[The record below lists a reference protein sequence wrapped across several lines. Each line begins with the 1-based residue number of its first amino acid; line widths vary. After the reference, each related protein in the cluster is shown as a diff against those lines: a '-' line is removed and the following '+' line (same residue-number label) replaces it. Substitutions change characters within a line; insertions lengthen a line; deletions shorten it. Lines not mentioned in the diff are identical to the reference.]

1 MSRAGNDGILECWND
16 GKWGTVP
23 NIPFFHYSVQEWRRM
38 FSRRVWIKGLVAITA
53 LALMWVFAG
62 CANKPQLVTET
73 EEPSPRVAVSG
84 DPLEELT
91 VPQFQEEEPAQI
103 AIGAPSK
110 VYSLRVRKGEL
121 HDVLLGFAQESGENL
136 VIDPEVAGIVTMNLN
151 RVTLEQALDA
161 LLTPLGFTYW
171 REGRLIRISKPRM
184 ETRFFAVNYVSSSRQ
199 GSKTIV
205 ATDGSGTGGAEG
217 SISKTRFKGSEH
229 SDFWAEI
236 QEGLTAI
243 IFGDT
248 SPKAMVSTHQGGVAS
263 SLTSPNG
270 KKLVISRLSGL
281 IQVND
286 YPRKLREV
294 ARFLEQM
301 EAHSLRQVLIQ
312 ARFLEVGLNKEFNT
326 GIRWDKIQ
334 EQLLNL
340 DISRSSLS
348 WDLDGGTASTK
359 GVLAIVSDSK
369 SPAGTE
375 FVFAELVKALETQ
388 GKVRALA
395 SPRLATL
402 NNQKVIVKIGRQ
414 DVYFTSEISQ
424 TSENVLQSFTPNT
437 IDVGVILDV
446 TPQIAPDGQIIMNI
460 HPSITAEFDRVR
472 APDGSEFPLLQIGE
486 TDTVVRVL
494 DGQTIVIAGLLQEK
508 DQKARN
514 SLSCILFGSTNRQAE
529 KTELVILLNPKVLT
543 GKRLYEMT
551 RKQNRKLDL
560 LEQEDARPID
570 YLRP

>member
-1 MSRAGNDGILECWND
+1 MILNQLRVMIFNLVHEWKKMLSRKVLI
-16 GKWGTVP
+16 
-23 NIPFFHYSVQEWRRM
+23 S
-38 FSRRVWIKGLVAITA
+38 GLVAISA
-53 LALMWVFAG
+53 LSFLSFEQG
-62 CANKPQLVTET
+62 CASKPQIVTET
-73 EEPSPRVAVSG
+73 EQPPPRLAIID

-110 VYSLRVRKGEL
+110 LYSLRVRKGEL

-136 VIDPEVAGIVTMNLN
+136 VIDPEVAGVVTMNLN

-171 REGRLIRISKPRM
+171 REGRFIRISKPRM
-184 ETRFFAVNYVSSSRQ
+184 ETRFFSVNYVSSSRE

-205 ATDGSGTGGAEG
+205 ATDGSGTGGEEG
-217 SISKTRFKGSEH
+217 SISKTRFEGSEQA
-229 SDFWAEI
+229 DFWAEI

-243 IFGDT
+243 IFGDE
-248 SPKAMVSTHQGGVAS
+248 SPKAMLSARQGEVAS
-263 SLTSPNG
+263 GFTSPDG
-270 KKLVISRLSGL
+270 KKLVISRLTGL

-286 YPRKLREV
+286 YPKKLREV

-312 ARFLEVGLNKEFNT
+312 ARFLEVALRKEFHA

-334 EQLLNL
+334 EQLLDL

-348 WDLDGGTASTK
+348 WDIDGGRASTK
-359 GVLAIVSDSK
+359 GVLAIVSGSRAI
-369 SPAGTE
+369 AGTE
-375 FVFAELVKALETQ
+375 FVFAEIVKALETQ
-388 GKVRALA
+388 GEVRAMA

-424 TSENVLQSFTPNT
+424 TSENVLRSFTPNT

-460 HPSITAEFDRVR
+460 HPSITAEFGRVR

-486 TDTVVRVL
+486 TATVVKVL

-508 DQKARN
+508 DQKTRN
-514 SLSCILFGSTNRQAE
+514 PLSCVLFGSTNRQAE

-543 GKRLYEMT
+543 DKRLYELT
-551 RKQNRKLDL
+551 SKQNR
-560 LEQEDARPID
+560 
-570 YLRP
+570 

>member
-1 MSRAGNDGILECWND
+1 ML
-16 GKWGTVP
+16 
-23 NIPFFHYSVQEWRRM
+23 RRKVLI
-38 FSRRVWIKGLVAITA
+38 SGLVAIAA
-53 LALMWVFAG
+53 LSFLSLEQG
-62 CANKPQLVTET
+62 CASKPKLVPET
-73 EEPSPRVAVSG
+73 ELPPQRLAVSD

-91 VPQFQEEEPAQI
+91 VPQFQEEEPGQI

-110 VYSLRVRKGEL
+110 LYSLRVRKGEL
-121 HDVLLGFAQESGENL
+121 HDVILGFAQESGENL

-184 ETRFFAVNYVSSSRQ
+184 ESRFFAVNYVSSSRE

-205 ATDGSGTGGAEG
+205 ATDGSGTGGEEG
-217 SISKTRFKGSEH
+217 SISKTRLKGFEQ

-243 IFGDT
+243 IFGDE
-248 SPKAMVSTHQGGVAS
+248 SPIAMVSARQGGVAS
-263 SLTSPNG
+263 SLTSPDG

-281 IQVND
+281 IQVNA

-312 ARFLEVGLNKEFNT
+312 ARFLEVALRKEFDT

-334 EQLLNL
+334 EQLRNL
-340 DISRSSLS
+340 DISRLSLS
-348 WDLDGGTASTK
+348 WDIDGGTASTK

-369 SPAGTE
+369 SLAGTE

-486 TDTVVRVL
+486 TATVVKVL

-508 DQKARN
+508 DQKTRN

-529 KTELVILLNPKVLT
+529 KKELVILLNPKVLT
-543 GKRLYEMT
+543 DKRLYELT
-551 RKQNRKLDL
+551 SKDNRQLDL
-560 LEQEDARPID
+560 LGQEDARPID

>member
-1 MSRAGNDGILECWND
+1 MVWKLRTFNQLRVVIFRF
-16 GKWGTVP
+16 V
-23 NIPFFHYSVQEWRRM
+23 HEWRKM
-38 FSRRVWIKGLVAITA
+38 LSRKVLISGLVAIAA
-53 LALMWVFAG
+53 LSFLSFEQG
-62 CANKPQLVTET
+62 CASKPQLVTET
-73 EEPSPRVAVSG
+73 EQPPPPLAVSG

-91 VPQFQEEEPAQI
+91 VPQFQEEETAQI

-110 VYSLRVRKGEL
+110 LYSLRVRKGEL

-136 VIDPEVAGIVTMNLN
+136 VIDPDVAGIVTMNLN

-184 ETRFFAVNYVSSSRQ
+184 ETRFFAVNYVSSSRE

-205 ATDGSGTGGAEG
+205 ATDGSGMGGEEG
-217 SISKTRFKGSEH
+217 SISKTWFKGSEQ

-243 IFGDT
+243 IFGDE
-248 SPKAMVSTHQGGVAS
+248 SPKAMVSAHQGGVAS
-263 SLTSPNG
+263 SLTSPDG

-312 ARFLEVGLNKEFNT
+312 ARFLEVALSKEFDT

-340 DISRSSLS
+340 DISRLSLS
-348 WDLDGGTASTK
+348 WDIDGGTASTK

-369 SPAGTE
+369 SLAGTE

-424 TSENVLQSFTPNT
+424 TSESVLQSFTPNT

-472 APDGSEFPLLQIGE
+472 APDGSEFPLLQIAE
-486 TDTVVRVL
+486 TDTVVKVA

-508 DQKARN
+508 DQKTRN

-543 GKRLYEMT
+543 GKRLY
-551 RKQNRKLDL
+551 
-560 LEQEDARPID
+560 
-570 YLRP
+570 